1 MRVYDLILKKRNG
14 GELSREE
21 ITYLVDGYTAGE
33 IPGCRLAAFAM
44 AVYFQGMSARE
55 TLDLTLAM
63 VNSGDTVSLNGIPG
77 VIVDKHSTGGVGDST
92 TLILAPLVASAGVPV
107 AKMSGRGLG
116 HTGGT
121 LDKLEAI
128 PGFRSDLS
136 IDEMIGA
143 VKTRGIAVV
152 GQTENLVPADKKL
165 YALRDLTATVDS
177 LPLIAASIM
186 SKKLA
191 AGAGALLLDVK
202 TGDGAFMKEQE
213 EAYALAETMVE
224 IGIGA
229 GRETAAVLTNM
240 EQPLGRAVG
249 NALEVEEAILTLQG
263 KGPADLTGLCLA
275 LGGWMLFLAGK
286 APGPQAGR
294 QALQSRLSGGAALDK
309 FKELIRSQH
318 GDAAVAGDLSL
329 LPRAKAVVPVKAPGG
344 GYVQALKAGA
354 VGRAVMA
361 LGAGRSSE
369 SAPVDLAAGVTLLKK
384 IGDPVEPGD
393 VLATLHLNCAPEDPA
408 AAAARQLILEA
419 YRFGPVPVAEPKL
432 IFGYVDHAGRH
443 CL

>member
-21 ITYLVDGYTAGE
+21 LTYLVDGYTAGA
-33 IPGCRLAAFAM
+33 IPGCQISAFTM
-44 AVYFQGMSARE
+44 AVYFQGMSAGE
-55 TLDLTLAM
+55 TLALTLAM
-63 VNSGDTVSLNGIPG
+63 ADSGDTVSLKEIPG
-77 VIVDKHSTGGVGDST
+77 VIVDKHSTGGVGDTT
-92 TLILAPLVASAGVPV
+92 TLVLAPLVASAGVPV

-128 PGFRSDLS
+128 PGFRSALS

-143 VKTRGIAVV
+143 VKTTGIAVV

-202 TGDGAFMKEQE
+202 SGDGAFMKKRE
-213 EAYALAETMVE
+213 EAFALAETMVE
-224 IGIGA
+224 IGSRA
-229 GRETAAVLTNM
+229 GRETVAVLTNM

-275 LGGWMLFLAGK
+275 LGGWMLFLAGE

-294 QALQSRLSGGAALDK
+294 RVLQSRLAAGAALDK
-309 FKELIRSQH
+309 FEALIRSQH
-318 GDAAVAGDLSL
+318 GDAAVTGDLSL
-329 LPRAKAVVPVKAPGG
+329 LPRAKTVVPVEASGG
-344 GYVQALKAGA
+344 GFVRELKAEA
-354 VGRAVMA
+354 VGRAAMA
-361 LGAGRSSE
+361 LGAGRKSE
-369 SAPVDLAAGVTLLKK
+369 SAPVDPAVGVTLLKK
-384 IGDPVEPGD
+384 IGDLVEPGD
-393 VLATLHLNCAPEDPA
+393 DLAKLHLNCAPGDPA
-408 AAAARQLILEA
+408 AAMARKLLLEA
-419 YRFGPVPVAEPKL
+419 YRLGPAPAAEPKL
-432 IFGYVDHAGRH
+432 IFGYVDRTGRH
-443 CL
+443 NL